1 MKFEI
6 NCIVSDLAAACIHTL
21 TIDWICGQAGEDVAD
36 KRTALPWLNYKG
48 AGDRGPA
55 TGLQTI
61 GLRLL
66 DLMPIGMRAGNKFK
80 DDPNYNISI
89 EPGKIDYGLLDR
101 SQHTAKEIKDHAIKR
116 TC

>member
-1 MKFEI
+1 M
-6 NCIVSDLAAACIHTL
+6 HTL
-21 TIDWICGQAGEDVAD
+21 TIGGQAGEDAAD

-66 DLMPIGMRAGNKFK
+66 DLMPIDMGAGNKFK
-80 DDPNYNISI
+80 DDPNYNIRI
-89 EPGKIDYGLLDR
+89 EPEKIDYGLLDG
-101 SQHTAKEIKDHAIKR
+101 SHPTAKEIKDHVIKC
-116 TC
+116 TCQDKVKRNILQQK